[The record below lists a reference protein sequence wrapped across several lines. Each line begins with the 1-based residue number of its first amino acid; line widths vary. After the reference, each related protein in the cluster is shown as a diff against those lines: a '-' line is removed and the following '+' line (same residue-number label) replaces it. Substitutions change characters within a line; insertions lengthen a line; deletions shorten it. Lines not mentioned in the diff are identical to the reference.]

1 MIVID
6 SNVWIYAES
15 TNSDIHQKAVQ
26 KVREFLD
33 SDAFGI
39 NSIIVSEVFYKLSK
53 IIGDREAHS
62 RMKHI
67 LEHPSV
73 QWLDFSIDTTTK
85 AMDLSLKTKVRINDA
100 MIAAQAMSFKAPV
113 FTDNIKDFGK
123 ISGLKVMPLR

>member
-1 MIVID
+1 MIIID

-15 TNSDIHQKAVQ
+15 TNSDVHEKAVQ
-26 KVREFLD
+26 KVSELLD

-53 IIGDREAHS
+53 IIGDKEARV

-67 LEHPSV
+67 LEHPFV
-73 QWLDFSIDTTTK
+73 QWLDFSIDTATK
-85 AMDLSLKTKVRINDA
+85 AMDLSFKTKVRINDT
-100 MIAAQAMSFKAPV
+100 MIAAQAMSFKASV

-123 ISGLKVMPLR
+123 IGGLKVMPLR